1 MSGVSIN
8 HALVVGHEHNGAWV
22 AGERCENLITTCR
35 VEVIR
40 WLIEQEDVRAADNK
54 GCERGARFAHHLTGV
69 LNKLVN
75 DHRKTGMNR
84 AGHVPAAR

>member
-8 HALVVGHEHNGAWV
+8 RALVVGHEHNGAWV

-35 VEVIR
+35 VEVIC

-54 GCERGARFAHHLTGV
+54 GCEREPSSLTTRQGAG
-69 LNKLVN
+69 KLVN
-75 DHRKTGMNR
+75 AITGKQE
-84 AGHVPAAR
+84 